1 MKNARAESNDL
12 RDFLRPCHPPHCM
25 HLGNALTLIS
35 GAIFQK
41 GCIDI
46 SWFNRMDAPPC
57 SCIVQDG
64 LFDQAHNTMLDGNI
78 CCSTGH
84 AVESQNRRQAH
95 CVTATTGQNRW
106 NFTAQAPDCPIG
118 TSNLSFG
125 RRNIGAVNRHM
136 QTTPATQYLLY
147 GLINRLEQALERV
160 AKQPEVQAAMQKAG
174 AEPTWVNAQ
183 GMASFMQADTAQW
196 KKVASFAK
204 ITLD

>member
-106 NFTAQAPDCPIG
+106 NFTAQAIKHA
-118 TSNLSFG
+118 SQ
-125 RRNIGAVNRHM
+125 IEIQNRL
-136 QTTPATQYLLY
+136 QTA
-147 GLINRLEQALERV
+147 RSLEQALERV

>member
-12 RDFLRPCHPPHCM
+12 RDFLRPCHPPHWM

-46 SWFNRMDAPPC
+46 SWFDRLDAPPC

-106 NFTAQAPDCPIG
+106 NFTAQAIKHASQIDIQNTAPDCPIG

-125 RRNIGAVNRHM
+125 RRNIGAVNRQM

-147 GLINRLEQALERV
+147 GLINRV
-160 AKQPEVQAAMQKAG
+160 
-174 AEPTWVNAQ
+174 
-183 GMASFMQADTAQW
+183 SFGID
-196 KKVASFAK
+196 
-204 ITLD
+204 